1 VRLFDRTLSRL
12 PRPWR
17 TLLDW
22 TVTVGAAIA
31 VVLAFEAE
39 IAKPYRIPSS
49 SMEPTLHCAR
59 PAEGCEAHF
68 SDRVI
73 ACVICYRFE
82 SPSRG
87 QIVVFHTPPAAA
99 RACHTGGIY
108 VKRLIGLP
116 GDTIHEDGS
125 SRLWV
130 DGRRLAEPYVTRAAR
145 AADTG
150 YRGRTWRVPSG
161 EYFFLGD
168 NRGDSCDSRS
178 WGAVPRR
185 NLVGPVIGRYWPLDR
200 VDVGTG

>member
-1 VRLFDRTLSRL
+1 VRLLDRTLSRL

-22 TVTVGAAIA
+22 TITIGAAIA
-31 VVLAFEAE
+31 VVLACEAE
-39 IAKPYRIPSS
+39 IAKPFRVPSS

-59 PAEGCEAHF
+59 PAEGCEASH

-99 RACHTGGIY
+99 RACDTGGIY

-116 GDTIHEDGS
+116 GETIREDGS

-130 DGRRLAEPYVTRAAR
+130 DGRPLAEPYVTRAAR
-145 AADTG
+145 AADTRF
-150 YRGRTWRVPSG
+150 RGETWKVPRG
-161 EYFFLGD
+161 AYFFMGD

-178 WGAVPRR
+178 WGPVPRA
-185 NLVGPVIGRYWPLDR
+185 NLVGPVIGTYWPPNR
-200 VDVGTG
+200 VDVGAG

>member
-1 VRLFDRTLSRL
+1 MRVLDRTLSRL

-22 TVTVGAAIA
+22 TIKLGVAIA

-39 IAKPYRIPSS
+39 IAKPFRVPSS

-87 QIVVFHTPPAAA
+87 QIVVFRTPPAAA
-99 RACHTGGIY
+99 RACDAGGVY

-116 GDTIHEDGS
+116 GDTVREDGS

-130 DGRRLAEPYVTRAAR
+130 DGRLLAEPYVTRAAR
-145 AADTG
+145 AADTR
-150 YRGRTWRVPSG
+150 YRGRAWKVPSD
-161 EYFFLGD
+161 EYFFMGD

-178 WGAVPRR
+178 WGPVPRG
-185 NLVGPVIGRYWPLDR
+185 NLIGPVIGTYWPPDR
-200 VDVGTG
+200 VDVGAG